1 MRKLAAITLL
11 AFALSPAAWAD
22 KRYYKYVD
30 ENGNIVLGDKIP
42 VEDSERKKYV
52 VNDHGVEVG
61 RIEGKKTEA
70 ELAAER
76 RAEEQK
82 LATELRLRADRALL
96 NTYLTIEEIM
106 LHRDRRVE
114 LWQAQARVTELY
126 LRNLERRLEM
136 LKKRS
141 RNFSPYSDDED
152 APMIGSDL
160 LADLQE
166 TEATIVKHMAN
177 LENYKEEEEQIRARF
192 EGDIERFKHLKG
204 LE

>member
-1 MRKLAAITLL
+1 
-11 AFALSPAAWAD
+11 
-22 KRYYKYVD
+22 
-30 ENGNIVLGDKIP
+30 
-42 VEDSERKKYV
+42 
-52 VNDHGVEVG
+52 
-61 RIEGKKTEA
+61 
-70 ELAAER
+70 
-76 RAEEQK
+76 
-82 LATELRLRADRALL
+82 
-96 NTYLTIEEIM
+96 
-106 LHRDRRVE
+106 
-114 LWQAQARVTELY
+114 
-126 LRNLERRLEM
+126 M

-177 LENYKEEEEQIRARF
+177 LENYKQEEEQIRARF